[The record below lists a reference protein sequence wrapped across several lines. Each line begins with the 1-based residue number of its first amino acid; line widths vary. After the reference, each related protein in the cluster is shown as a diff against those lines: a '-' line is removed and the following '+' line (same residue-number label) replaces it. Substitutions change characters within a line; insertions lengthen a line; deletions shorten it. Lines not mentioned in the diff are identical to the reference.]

1 MVRIRNRNIPL
12 RAQLEK
18 LRRYFP
24 ASTFSVGNY
33 GNTFIWKALFQPS
46 ELSCSYE
53 VKIEYILGTSPKVYV
68 LSPNPL
74 PLANG
79 ATRLPHVYN
88 HKKQQLC
95 LYYGAEREWT
105 PDKMIADTILPW
117 ISEWLLHYEYWVI
130 TGMWHGGGI
139 VH

>member
-24 ASTFSVGNY
+24 ASTYSVGNY

-53 VKIEYILGTSPKVYV
+53 VKVEYILGRSPKVYV

-79 ATRLPHVYN
+79 TTRLPHVYN
-88 HKKQQLC
+88 HEKQ
-95 LYYGAEREWT
+95 
-105 PDKMIADTILPW
+105 
-117 ISEWLLHYEYWVI
+117 
-130 TGMWHGGGI
+130 
-139 VH
+139 